1 MTAEY
6 RNHTGSVYYNG
17 KVPIDGLERTE
28 MGKTG
33 FRGIVQLILADLTHQ
48 QEDTDDAAVG
58 ELDVE
63 GAKGVIEMFWG
74 REIARTRIWVG
85 RRGFER
91 CIWLE
96 DYGLGLETDPEFEEE
111 SDPEFE
117 EES

>member
-6 RNHTGSVYYNG
+6 RNHTGTVYYNG
-17 KVPIDGLERTE
+17 KGPTEGLERTE
-28 MGKTG
+28 MGKTR
-33 FRGIVQLILADLTHQ
+33 FKGIVQLILADLTLL
-48 QEDTDDAAVG
+48 QEDGVDTPAEG
-58 ELDVE
+58 ELE
-63 GAKGVIEMFWG
+63 IERAKGVIEMFWG

-111 SDPEFE
+111 S
-117 EES
+117 